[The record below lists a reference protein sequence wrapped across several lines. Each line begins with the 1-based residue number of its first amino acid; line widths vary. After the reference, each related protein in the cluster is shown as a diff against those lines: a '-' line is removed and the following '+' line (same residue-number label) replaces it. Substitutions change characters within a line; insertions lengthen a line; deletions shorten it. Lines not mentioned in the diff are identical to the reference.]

1 MNKAYLVIWQRSHS
15 HNITDEQ
22 AAYQQGG
29 NSSTIGWKMPY
40 NPAEAGRIETPI
52 DVPIFSDDL
61 ATEKYQRIVKTLEK
75 VTGYPQEKTI
85 IHGIF
90 LL

>member
-1 MNKAYLVIWQRSHS
+1 MNKAYLVIWQKSHS
-15 HNITDEQ
+15 HNVADG
-22 AAYQQGG
+22 QGG
-29 NSSTIGWKMPY
+29 NSSTIGWKMPPY
-40 NPAEAGRIETPI
+40 DPAEAGRIETPI